1 MTIRILADREPYST
15 YAEVVLPKGDM
26 EFLGSPKESFVVLN
40 GPAGLDESP
49 PDILVMPAE
58 DFLYLRF
65 RPWTNPCV
73 GMLFIPYG
81 PVALMEKAFDHGC
94 ADYLREPWALPE
106 LRARAIRFFKLKFQA
121 GDKKLELRGRR
132 LTGGVASAELTESE
146 SSFLRLLVLNA
157 PLPVPRNVAISA
169 LSSLMPRE
177 NRALGRCVIS
187 LRRKLELVEP
197 GLGQR
202 LRVVRA
208 FGYRLDI
215 ASCG

>member
-15 YAEVVLPKGDM
+15 YAEVLPPKGDV
-26 EFLGSPKESFVVLN
+26 EFPGSPEGSFVILN
-40 GPAGLDESP
+40 GPTGLDETP

-58 DFLYLRF
+58 DFLILRF
-65 RPWTNPCV
+65 RPWTNPSP
-73 GMLFIPYG
+73 GMLFMPYG

-132 LTGGVASAELTESE
+132 LTGEAASAELTEGE

-157 PLPVPRNVAISA
+157 PLPVPRNAAISV
-169 LSSLMPRE
+169 LSRHMPKE
-177 NRALGRCVIS
+177 SHALGRCVIS
-187 LRRKLELVEP
+187 LRHKMELVEP

-208 FGYRLDI
+208 FGYRLDTS
-215 ASCG
+215 SCG